1 MLLHWPFMP
10 EETIGDFK
18 KVVKRECSSSL
29 DHIRL
34 WNVSILYNWSFKEA
48 VDKEF
53 MQLFGTLSEV
63 L

>member
-1 MLLHWPFMP
+1 MP